1 MKEHRL
7 DEVSGDSSGIELTE
21 RPRKSVDHRDPID
34 IAGGQQDYA
43 DWEHEARRS
52 DSTSRRVSDGLKKR
66 IGSLRRKKE

>member
-1 MKEHRL
+1 MREHRL
-7 DEVSGDSSGIELTE
+7 NDGGDSTAIELTE

-34 IAGGQQDYA
+34 IAGGQSNYVDL
-43 DWEHEARRS
+43 EHDVRRK